1 MGSQFTHKLD
11 MEFVIDE
18 TSMGEKSYL
27 LFQIGPFF
35 KFLNG

>member
-11 MEFVIDE
+11 MEFEI
-18 TSMGEKSYL
+18 SMGEKSYL